1 MSREDA
7 VYSYED
13 RIRAVE
19 LYVSSGFSP
28 KAVFNALGFPSKN
41 SVKTWY
47 REYLEELHGDDR
59 HDRYR
64 RRETYTPEQKRAAVE
79 SYIENGKSRARTVR
93 ELGYPGTDTL
103 AKWIDEIAPDTLV
116 RRQGRVAFS
125 LEEKQDAVAALF
137 SREESAE
144 TVVASVGVTRAVLY
158 NGPDK
163 RGRRPARRQGCPGGG
178 DQVPQRADPPA
189 QDGT

>member
-28 KAVFNALGFPSKN
+28 KAVSNALGFPSKN

-47 REYLEELHGDDR
+47 REYLEELHGGDR
-59 HDRYR
+59 HDRHR
-64 RRETYTPEQKRAAVE
+64 RREAYTPEQKRAAVE
-79 SYIENGKSRARTVR
+79 SYIENGKSRARTLR

-103 AKWIDEIAPDTLV
+103 ATWIDEIAPDALV

-137 SREESAE
+137 FREESAE
-144 TVVASVGVTRAVLY
+144 TVAASIRVI
-158 NGPDK
+158 
-163 RGRRPARRQGCPGGG
+163 
-178 DQVPQRADPPA
+178 
-189 QDGT
+189 